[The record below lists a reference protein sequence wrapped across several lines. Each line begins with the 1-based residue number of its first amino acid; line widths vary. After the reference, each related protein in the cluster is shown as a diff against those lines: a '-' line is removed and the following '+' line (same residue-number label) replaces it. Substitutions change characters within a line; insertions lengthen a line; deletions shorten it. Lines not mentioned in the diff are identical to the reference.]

1 MVSTLTPSPD
11 RADRRRTPRVWRAL
25 AHPVRRRVLDML
37 STRAR
42 TTGEVCEAFPR
53 LSRFA
58 VMKHLRVLEA
68 ARLVLPR
75 KDGRQVW
82 NHLNAVPLREVYE
95 RWVGGEESKLAAAVL
110 RLRDAAE
117 RAAPMNPPAGVETG
131 SRQPEGWDSQWGAR
145 AEVILPGQP
154 GEVWPALRTRAL
166 ADLPHAR
173 FIDDFTIEGEWG
185 QWGGSGG
192 SRGVGGSS
200 VGGTPARV
208 RVGVAPAAAGT
219 RVTVLVGGTPEGSP
233 GPLARAVSWCAA

>member
-1 MVSTLTPSPD
+1 MVSTVTPTEV

-37 STRAR
+37 SEKAR
-42 TTGEVCEAFPR
+42 TTGEVCAAFPR

-117 RAAPMNPPAGVETG
+117 RAGPIGGSFETAPPTQDRA
-131 SRQPEGWDSQWGAR
+131 DSASHSAERTR
-145 AEVILPGQP
+145 AEVVVPGEP
-154 GEVWPALRTRAL
+154 GEVWPAIRTRAM
-166 ADLPHAR
+166 ADLIRAR
-173 FIDDFTIEGEWG
+173 FLDDLTIEGEWG
-185 QWGGSGG
+185 D
-192 SRGVGGSS
+192 VGEP
-200 VGGTPARV
+200 VTV
-208 RVGVAPAAAGT
+208 RVGVAPAAGGT
-219 RVTVLVGGTPEGSP
+219 RVSTSVRSSGRVSAGVGA
-233 GPLARAVSWCAA
+233 LARAVSWCAA

>member
-1 MVSTLTPSPD
+1 MVSTVAPTEV
-11 RADRRRTPRVWRAL
+11 RTDRRRTPRVWRAL

-37 STRAR
+37 SEEAR
-42 TTGEVCEAFPR
+42 TTGEVCAAFPR

-117 RAAPMNPPAGVETG
+117 RAGPIGGSPDIAPPTHDRSG
-131 SRQPEGWDSQWGAR
+131 SVSRCADEAR
-145 AEVILPGQP
+145 AEVVLPGEP

-166 ADLPHAR
+166 ADLARAR
-173 FIDDFTIEGEWG
+173 FLDDMTIEGEWPDG
-185 QWGGSGG
+185 AGAGKP
-192 SRGVGGSS
+192 VM
-200 VGGTPARV
+200 V
-208 RVGVAPAAAGT
+208 RVGVAPAA
-219 RVTVLVGGTPEGSP
+219 
-233 GPLARAVSWCAA
+233 